1 MKKETIKKYTTEQI
15 LKAAEIGE
23 VSMIDANH
31 IVSLLDEAV
40 EILTNKDLIKKSK
53 KKYEFLGQKCTYI
66 MLNKALEKYN
76 VTIEQ
81 ILKTPNKTI
90 DNIFWLDYVEFT
102 ESELNIWSEWCKDF
116 LFNNCTPE
124 YSECWINSQF
134 LDWGLNYPF
143 RVIYSKTN

>member
-1 MKKETIKKYTTEQI
+1 MKKEPIKKYTTEQI

-40 EILTNKDLIKKSK
+40 TILNNKTILSKSK
-53 KKYEFLGQKCTYI
+53 KKYEFLGEKCNHI
-66 MLNKALEKYN
+66 MLNKILEKYN
-76 VTIEQ
+76 ITIQQ

-116 LFNNCTPE
+116 LLKNCTPTYNE
-124 YSECWINSQF
+124 AWVNSQF
-134 LDWGLNYPF
+134 LDWRLNYPF
-143 RVIYSKTN
+143 KVIY